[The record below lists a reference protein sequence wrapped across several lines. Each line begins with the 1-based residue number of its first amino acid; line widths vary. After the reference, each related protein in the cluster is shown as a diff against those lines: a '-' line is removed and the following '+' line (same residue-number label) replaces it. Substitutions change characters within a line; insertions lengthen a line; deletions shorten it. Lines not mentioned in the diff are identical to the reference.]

1 MSRMYLGPAKSIQDL
16 QDRFATVFGEHRP
29 GDGIRY
35 NRFDGGVDLVQGDR
49 TLECNLK
56 ATEFDNGLLLYVP
69 VHEASWPEQGT
80 YEIANEQEL
89 PSHTPMPS
97 GFGTLAIGREG
108 EAVSLQYG
116 KRDVKQGLRDA
127 SEETRTQ
134 RELETILTYNISHKL
149 NVQFSKTETRRT
161 YRRDDT
167 EGKVTNRKSVVLN
180 WYQGEKGTPS
190 VTATME
196 QGDHI
201 WEANYNSTGE
211 LDFMTKY
218 LIQVDSHTAVA
229 HVNFNRRKYA
239 ASLKST
245 FNDKTQEQE
254 ARDALQNNFGLASL
268 DRINTQII
276 LSEMLNDNVVLQNQ
290 PHSTLRKI
298 KP

>member
-89 PSHTPMPS
+89 
-97 GFGTLAIGREG
+97 TLAIGREG